1 MHIGTAIFVVAIL
14 GFAIFS
20 PSFRVM
26 LAWLAAA
33 VVGIVILFYAVNTF
47 SEYQAKERARI
58 EAEKLEQQQKIEALE
73 RQRQLIA
80 ARLEIQVIAPQVCPN
95 LSTQTECM
103 EQTENACHAYS
114 NLNERKSCMA
124 IAASWC
130 PDQSTRKQCIADTL
144 RAQQAKKEEQA
155 RQTRQQAQQAQHDAS
170 CASIEREIPEAME
183 RWRIRGGLY
192 WEWLPQEYWYRR
204 DCPSVEKAIDRAL
217 ANTQRKF

>member
-1 MHIGTAIFVVAIL
+1 MHIGTAIFVVAII
-14 GFAIFS
+14 GFMIFS
-20 PSFRVM
+20 PGFRVM

-33 VVGIVILFYAVNTF
+33 VVGIFILFYAANTF

-58 EAEKLEQQQKIEALE
+58 EAEKVEQQRRQQEQ
-73 RQRQLIA
+73 QRQQQLDA
-80 ARLEIQVIAPQVCPN
+80 ERREIEVIAPQVCSN
-95 LSTQTECM
+95 LNARTECM

-114 NLNERKSCMA
+114 NLSERKSCMA

-155 RQTRQQAQQAQHDAS
+155 RQAQRQAQQAQHDAS

-217 ANTQRKF
+217 ADTQRKF